1 MNIKS
6 DKTVYNKYL
15 IGIVVLIAIAL
26 SYSLLSFSNSFG
38 SNEVATTIDDLRS
51 PTKVK
56 GLGHTFE
63 DLLKGSE
70 SLIFENS
77 DLKIYEVTK
86 SGKAH
91 IVYAYKQEP
100 KGRAL
105 TDKFFLHLY
114 VKDSTKLNGDA
125 RFVNVDFFQQP
136 QVVKVDGKNFYVYN
150 KELISSHYVGKEVP
164 FSAIDHIR
172 TGRNKPGVDR
182 SLDLGKI
189 PLSGSLTTQLN
200 SNLDKITLIAKSQDF
215 NKILN
220 KRNEALEI
228 GVLSTGDNDIMKGK
242 IRSNNGQLKEIEY
255 RLKGDWADHLKD
267 RRKWSYRVILQNGET
282 LKGMRKFSIQHP
294 KVRNYLWEWLF
305 NKLVKDEDIIG
316 LRYDFAEVDVQIEK
330 NPSDKIPLGIMA
342 IEESFDKILIENN
355 KKREGIIIAF
365 DESIYWSDVKKQR
378 ELQLDGST
386 YSKKIRDVAS
396 SPIKVFNENKVLSTP
411 ELHKQFETARDLL
424 DGLRKSKYKISE
436 VFDMEK
442 LTMFVALNNLFN
454 GNHGLVWHNL
464 RIYYNPITAK
474 LEPISFD
481 SNAGTKISKITH
493 YPFAENDSL
502 YQSQVLEKL
511 KIVSSSAY
519 INTFITKYKAQLNS
533 YKTSL
538 FTEFSTVFNPE
549 ILEYNSNFIKK
560 QLNPSLQI
568 TASLID
574 YDELSM
580 LVEVNNLA
588 EYPVVLKDLYHEDG
602 VILSDNQTPIVLKKD
617 SVQTIRLKLNKYFVN
632 AFVSKKNKKGTFK
645 FPNDVSKLRL
655 EHYIKGVGV
664 KRQSDIAAYSVN
676 RNLGKS
682 VKRYRDA
689 QEPNLNEFAFI
700 EVEGDS
706 VISFKTGNYILEK
719 NLVIPADYKVVVDPG
734 FNLDFKNKSSIK
746 SHSALISKG
755 TSENLI
761 KFFSSDSTGQGI
773 FVTNARDVSEI
784 AFTHFENLSNPSSNI
799 WSVSGAVNFHES
811 EVTITN
817 SHFSNNRC
825 EDALNIIRTKFEMT
839 ETVFENTQSD
849 SFDGDFVDGT
859 LSNCSFIN
867 SGNDGIDVSG
877 STLILE
883 NIQVKNP
890 SDKAISAGEHSTI
903 KGDNIKITGGEIG
916 VVSKD
921 LSTIDLTNLKIINTR
936 LGLSAFQKKSEYGM
950 ATIRIEQL
958 NLENIEVPH
967 LIEINSSLT
976 IDSVPVETVS
986 NNVIDQMYGKE
997 YGKSSR

>member
-6 DKTVYNKYL
+6 DKTVYNKFF
-15 IGIVVLIAIAL
+15 IGFVVLIVIVL
-26 SYSLLSFSNSFG
+26 SYTLLSFSNSF
-38 SNEVATTIDDLRS
+38 SNNELATTIDDLRS

-70 SLIFENS
+70 SPIFENS
-77 DLKIYEVTK
+77 DLKIYAVTK
-86 SGKAH
+86 AGKAH

-105 TDKFFLHLY
+105 TDNFFLHLY
-114 VKDSTKLNGDA
+114 VKDSKKLNGDA
-125 RFVNVDFFQQP
+125 RFVNVDFFQHP
-136 QVVKVDGKNFYVYN
+136 QVIEVDGKNFYVYN
-150 KELISSHYVGKEVP
+150 KELISANYVGKEVP

-200 SNLDKITLIAKSQDF
+200 SNLDRITLFVKSQDF
-215 NKILN
+215 NKILK
-220 KRNEALEI
+220 KRKEALEI

-242 IRSNNGQLKEIEY
+242 IRFNNGPSKEIEY

-305 NKLVKDEDIIG
+305 NKVVKDEDIIG
-316 LRYDFAEVDVQIEK
+316 LRYDFAEVNIQIEK
-330 NPSDKIPLGIMA
+330 NSSNKIPLGIMA

-365 DESIYWSDVKKQR
+365 DESIYWSDVKKQM

-411 ELHKQFETARDLL
+411 ELQKQFITARDLL

-454 GNHGLVWHNL
+454 GNHGLAWHNL

-481 SNAGTKISKITH
+481 SNAGKKISKITH

-511 KIVSSSAY
+511 QIVSGSTY
-519 INTFITKYKAQLNS
+519 INTFITKYKDQLKN
-533 YKTSL
+533 YEASL
-538 FTEFSTVFNPE
+538 FTEFASAFNPE

-588 EYPVVLKDLYHEDG
+588 EYPVVIKDLYHEDG
-602 VILSDNQTPIVLKKD
+602 IILSDNQLPIVLDKD
-617 SVQTIRLKLNKYFVN
+617 STQTIRLKLNKYFVN
-632 AFVSKKNKKGTFK
+632 AFVSKKNKKGTFEY
-645 FPNDVSKLRL
+645 PNDVSKLRL

-664 KRQSDIAAYSVN
+664 KRQSHIAAYSVN
-676 RNLGKS
+676 RNLSKS

-689 QEPNLNEFAFI
+689 QAPNLNEFAFI

-706 VISFKTGNYILEK
+706 IIIFKTGNYILEK
-719 NLVIPADYKVVVDPG
+719 NLVIPSNYKVIVDPG
-734 FNLDFKNKSSIK
+734 FQLDFKNNSSIK

-755 TSENLI
+755 TSKKRI
-761 KFFSSDSTGQGI
+761 KFFSTDSTGQGI
-773 FVTNARDVSEI
+773 FITNTQDTSEI
-784 AFTHFENLSNPSSNI
+784 AYTHFDNLSNPKSDI

-817 SHFSNNRC
+817 CRFSNNRC
-825 EDALNIIRTKFEMT
+825 EDALNIIRTNFEMT
-839 ETVFENTQSD
+839 DTTFENTQSD
-849 SFDGDFVDGT
+849 AFDGDFVNGK
-859 LSNCSFIN
+859 LKNCTFKN
-867 SGNDGIDVSG
+867 AGNDGIDVSG
-877 STLILE
+877 STLVLE
-883 NIQVKNP
+883 KIEVSNP
-890 SDKAISAGEHSTI
+890 ADKGISAGEDSTI
-903 KGDNIKITGGEIG
+903 TGDNIIIAEGEIG

-921 LSTIDLTNLKIINTR
+921 LSTIDLTNVRIINTR
-936 LGLSAFQKKSEYGM
+936 LGLSAFQKKSEFGV
-950 ATIRIEQL
+950 AGININKLT
-958 NLENIEVPH
+958 LENIEVPY
-967 LIEINSSLT
+967 LIETHSSLT
-976 IDSVPVETVS
+976 IDGVPVETVS